1 MYRFQ
6 LRPTFYDL
14 RSKKGFTLI
23 EMLVVTA
30 IIAILTSVVLVSV
43 MQARLSAREK
53 VRISDIEQIAAALEV
68 WGSTHGRYPSSADGS
83 CAYTTSFGPGGCL
96 QVLVTAG
103 IFSTLPTD
111 PSSGRMYYYDNWCNV
126 PAGTSDQQY
135 RLWAFGEM
143 SHGGIAQNWWYD
155 YTIGKTPCVDP
166 S

>member
-6 LRPTFYDL
+6 I

-23 EMLVVTA
+23 ELLVVIA
-30 IIAILTSVVLVSV
+30 IIAILTSIVLVSV

-53 VRISDIEQIAAALEV
+53 VRISDIEQIAAGIEV

-103 IFSTLPTD
+103 IFTTLPTD
-111 PSSGRMYYYDNWCNV
+111 PSGTRTYYYDNWCAN
-126 PAGTSDQQY
+126 PAGTSDQRY
-135 RLWAFGEM
+135 RLWATGEM
-143 SHGGIAQNWWYD
+143 NHGSTAQNWWTD
-155 YTIGKTPCVDP
+155 STIGKTPCIDP